1 MVALVYR
8 VSVEIDS
15 AVKNDVVNKASKNKK
30 KSKKTKSKSVAMANS
45 EGDLN
50 SSNEYVTGF
59 DAYVEELNGG
69 RDDK

>member
-15 AVKNDVVNKASKNKK
+15 IATTDVANK
-30 KSKKTKSKSVAMANS
+30 KSKAKKTKNKTAHVPVVSGETDSGNMN
-45 EGDLN
+45 D
-50 SSNEYVTGF
+50 YVTGF